1 VPEGWHVFAQADG
14 DGGAAQAVFIS
25 PSKKK
30 LRSDDALAAFLAKN
44 PALAQAGA
52 ARVLTAGARVEAEM
66 LDELS
71 GESEWIGGT
80 VAKVNNKV
88 KRRTSPARGRER
100 PLSARCSGGV

>member
-1 VPEGWHVFAQADG
+1 MFAQADG

-52 ARVLTAGARVEAEM
+52 ARVLTAGARVE
-66 LDELS
+66 
-71 GESEWIGGT
+71 
-80 VAKVNNKV
+80 
-88 KRRTSPARGRER
+88 
-100 PLSARCSGGV
+100 